1 MIQSNHENSGFTEK
15 CFPLTLVLD
24 SVTSPAN
31 IGSLF
36 RLADAFNVE
45 KIIFCGDTP
54 PDLNS
59 NRLKRTARATITS
72 VSHEYREN
80 IMDTCRELSRNG
92 YRLFSLE
99 IADGSQ
105 AIDSITYTGFKKVAL
120 ILGNENTGIQE
131 EILKISDLKLHINM
145 FGKNSSMN
153 VAQAT
158 GIALFEITKSLQPIE
173 EN

>member
-1 MIQSNHENSGFTEK
+1 MIQATHENSGFREK
-15 CFPLTLVLD
+15 KFPLTLVLD

-31 IGSLF
+31 VGSIF

-45 KIIFCGDTP
+45 KIIFCGSNA
-54 PDLNS
+54 PDLES
-59 NRLKRTARATITS
+59 NRLKRTARATIQS
-72 VSHEYREN
+72 VPHEYKEN
-80 IMDTCRELSRNG
+80 ILETCRELSQED

-99 IADGSQ
+99 IAIGSN
-105 AIDSITYTGFKKVAL
+105 AIETLDYSGFKKVAL

-131 EILKISDLKLHINM
+131 EVLKLSDLKLHINM

-153 VAQAT
+153 VAQAA
-158 GIALFEITKSLQPIE
+158 GIALFEITKSLLPIK

>member
-1 MIQSNHENSGFTEK
+1 MIQSTHDNSGFKEMK
-15 CFPLTLVLD
+15 FPLTLVLD

-31 IGSLF
+31 LGSIF

-45 KIIFCGDTP
+45 RIIFCGPTP
-54 PDLNS
+54 PDLES
-59 NRLKRTARATITS
+59 NRLKRTARSTITS
-72 VSHEYREN
+72 VSHDYKEDILE
-80 IMDTCRELSRNG
+80 TCKQLTQED

-99 IADGSQ
+99 IASGSK
-105 AIDSITYTGFKKVAL
+105 AIDSLSYSGFKKVAL
-120 ILGNENTGIQE
+120 ILGNENAGIQE
-131 EILKISDLKLHINM
+131 EVLKISDLKLHINM

-158 GIALFEITKSLQPIE
+158 GIALFEITKSLQPIT